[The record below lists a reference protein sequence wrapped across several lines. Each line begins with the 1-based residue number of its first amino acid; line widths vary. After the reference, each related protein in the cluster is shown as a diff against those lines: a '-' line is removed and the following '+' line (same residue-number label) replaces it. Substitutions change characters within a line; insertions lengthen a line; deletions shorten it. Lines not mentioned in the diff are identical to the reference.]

1 LKETFVSASDI
12 YIKSKSIKT
21 NNNQIK
27 QLNQTNMKTIT
38 KFLRTLFA
46 TLTVAFFSS
55 AASAQTLE
63 EAAFMK
69 MELEA
74 NIASGTAKLNDANLT
89 STLSAQEL
97 ANLQAEVNTAQ
108 SRLAAL
114 IPIYTELSARETRSR
129 EEQMAADALA
139 AQMVVK
145 AAVEAQYNA
154 EQAQM
159 AAAQAARDAE
169 QQAIAQKQAVI
180 SNPQRYAP
188 APDPNHPSWMPFT
201 ISTGNAEQDAQMVR
215 DWLLQHGIVR

>member
-27 QLNQTNMKTIT
+27 HLNQSNMKTIT
-38 KFLRTLFA
+38 KFLRPLFA

-55 AASAQTLE
+55 VASAQTLE
-63 EAAFMK
+63 EVALMK
-69 MELEA
+69 VELEA
-74 NIASGTAKLNDANLT
+74 NIASGTAKLNDVNLT

-114 IPIYTELSARETRSR
+114 APIHTDLSAREERSR
-129 EEQMAADALA
+129 QEQTAADLLASQMAA
-139 AQMVVK
+139 K
-145 AAVEAQYNA
+145 AVIDAQYQA
-154 EQAQM
+154 EQAQN
-159 AAAQAARDAE
+159 AAAQAARVAE
-169 QQAIAQKQAVI
+169 QQAIAQKLAVI
-180 SNPQRYAP
+180 SNPGRYAP